1 MTMYIKKLVTQL
13 LRLAF
18 PIDDI
23 EKAVVYIFV
32 HKMGCD
38 YLQSQFF
45 VEYFKN
51 VDMVI
56 ANIVLDHIDKYNVPP
71 NIETLVEV
79 FEMLIP
85 LDERKEN
92 GMVYTPVSIKNYILE
107 TVITFEHIPTICDP
121 ACGCGSFLLSAAE
134 YIHRKYDVS
143 YAEIFEKYIFGTDIV
158 KRNIGKCTVL
168 INLLA
173 LTAHETVSENLNLVV
188 GNSLDMN
195 WKMSF
200 GRMPRDGVDCV
211 VGNPPYVRSKNI
223 SEDIRKD
230 MLKWNTA
237 GSGNVDLYIPFYE
250 VGLELLNDSGKL
262 GYISPNTFIQSVNGR
277 ALRKYLKEKGYSIS
291 ILDFRETQVF
301 KNVTSYTCI
310 SIVDKTVKGGIIK
323 YALLNGKSSLYEYS
337 FTEYTMNSFSGV
349 APWRLGEKKIDENI
363 KKIENVGIK
372 LGAYKIRNGLATLKN
387 DVYFYSPT
395 GENELYYFRE
405 FDGKIHKIEKSI
417 CISVAKPNIIK
428 NEDELAEKMQK
439 AIFPYAISGNS
450 YKLIDEDSMRQ
461 EYPYAYQFLL
471 TVKDILS
478 KRDKGKGVYPEWYAY
493 GRTQG
498 LLNFGKKLLLPYIS
512 GSPVAVLSTDEDVL
526 FYCGY
531 AIFSD
536 DTKELLVLKKI
547 VQSSVFWYYVMNTS
561 KPYAKG
567 YMSFAKNYIKDFGVP
582 ILTDNQKDTILNMND
597 DMEVNKYIQGIYGI
611 SV

>member
-1 MTMYIKKLVTQL
+1 MYIKKLVTQL

-92 GMVYTPVSIKNYILE
+92 GMVYTPFSIKNYILE

>member
-1 MTMYIKKLVTQL
+1 MYIKKLVTQL

>member
-1 MTMYIKKLVTQL
+1 MYIKKLVTQL

-200 GRMPRDGVDCV
+200 GRMPKDGVDCV

-461 EYPYAYQFLL
+461 EYPYAYRFLL

>member
-1 MTMYIKKLVTQL
+1 
-13 LRLAF
+13 
-18 PIDDI
+18 
-23 EKAVVYIFV
+23 
-32 HKMGCD
+32 MGCD

-56 ANIVLDHIDKYNVPP
+56 TNIVSDYIDKNSVPP

-92 GMVYTPVSIKNYILE
+92 GMVYTPDGIKNYILE

-134 YIHRKYDVS
+134 YIHRKYAVS
-143 YAEIFEKYIFGTDIV
+143 YAEIFDKYIYGIDIV

-168 INLLA
+168 FNLLA
-173 LTAHETVSENLNLVV
+173 LTAHETIGGNFNLVV
-188 GNSLDMN
+188 GNSLDMD

-200 GRMPRDGVDCV
+200 GRMPKDGFDCV

-250 VGLELLNDSGKL
+250 VGLGLLNDSGKL

-277 ALRKYLKEKGYSIS
+277 ALRKYLKEEGYDIS

-310 SIVDKTVKGGIIK
+310 SIVDKTAKGGIIK
-323 YALLNGKSSLYEYS
+323 YALLNGKSSLYDYS
-337 FTEYTMNSFSGV
+337 FTEYAMNSFSGV

-372 LGAYKIRNGLATLKN
+372 LGTYKIRNGLATLKN

-395 GENELYYFRE
+395 GEDELYYFRE
-405 FDGKIHKIEKSI
+405 FDGEVHKIEKSI

-439 AIFPYAISGNS
+439 AIFPYTISGNS
-450 YKLIDEDSMRQ
+450 CKLIDEDTMRQ
-461 EYPYAYQFLL
+461 EYPCTYQFLL

-478 KRDKGKGVYPEWYAY
+478 KRDKGKGEYPEWYAY

-512 GSPVAVLSTDEDVL
+512 GSPVAVLSTDKDVL

-547 VQSSVFWYYVMNTS
+547 VQSSVFWYYVTNTS

-582 ILTDNQKDTILNMND
+582 ILTEKQKNTILNMVD
-597 DMEVNKYIQGIYGI
+597 DMELNMYIQRLYGI

>member
-1 MTMYIKKLVTQL
+1 MYIKKLVTQL

-461 EYPYAYQFLL
+461 EYPYAYRFLL

>member
-1 MTMYIKKLVTQL
+1 MDTKRLVTRL
-13 LRLAF
+13 LKLAF
-18 PIDDI
+18 SIDDI
-23 EKAVVYIFV
+23 EKAVVYVFT
-32 HKMGCD
+32 HKMDCD

-51 VDMVI
+51 VNMEI
-56 ANIVLDHIDKYNVPP
+56 TRIVSDYIEKNSVSP
-71 NIETLVEV
+71 NIETLVEL
-79 FEMLIP
+79 FELLIP

-92 GMVYTPVSIKNYILE
+92 GMVNTPDSIKRYILD
-107 TVITFEHIPTICDP
+107 TLITFEHIPIICDP

-134 YIHRKYDVS
+134 HIHRKYAVR
-143 YAEIFEKYIFGTDIV
+143 YAEIFENYIYGIDIV
-158 KRNIGKCTVL
+158 KRNIGKCAVL
-168 INLLA
+168 FHLLA
-173 LTAHETVSENLNLVV
+173 LTAHESIGGNFSLAV
-188 GNSLDMN
+188 GNSLDMDWN
-195 WKMSF
+195 MSF
-200 GRMPRDGVDCV
+200 RRMPKDGFDCV
-211 VGNPPYVRSKNI
+211 IGNPPYVRARNM

-237 GSGNVDLYIPFYE
+237 SSGNVDLYIPFYE
-250 VGLELLNDSGKL
+250 VGLGLLNDTGKL

-277 ALRKYLKEKGYSIS
+277 ALRTYLKEKGYDIS
-291 ILDFRETQVF
+291 ILDFRDAQVF

-310 SIVDKTVKGGIIK
+310 SIVDKTAKGGMIQ
-323 YALLNGKSSLYEYS
+323 YALLNGKNSLYDYS
-337 FTEYTMNSFSGV
+337 FTEYAMNDFSGV

-363 KKIENVGIK
+363 KKIEHVGIK

-387 DVYFYSPT
+387 DIYFYSPT
-395 GENELYYFRE
+395 GEDELYYYRE
-405 FDGKIHKIEKSI
+405 FGGEVHKIEKSI
-417 CISVAKPNIIK
+417 CIDVAKPNIIK

-439 AIFPYAISGNS
+439 AIFPYRIAGNS
-450 YKLIDEDSMRQ
+450 CKLIDEDTMRQ
-461 EYPYAYQFLL
+461 EYPCAYQFLL

-478 KRDKGKGVYPEWYAY
+478 RRDKGKVEYPKWYAY

-512 GSPVAVLSTDEDVL
+512 GSPVAVLSTDEDLL

-536 DTKELLVLKKI
+536 NTRELLVLKKL

-582 ILTDNQKDTILNMND
+582 ILTEEQKDTILNMTD
-597 DMEVNKYIQGIYGI
+597 DVELNRYIQGLYG
-611 SV
+611 VLV